1 MTLDK
6 DVILGLLKNKGLAL
20 SQAQI
25 QCIQNMLDPNNEEIN
40 NDQEPDE
47 AEDDWDIQQPQMHQ
61 GAPVNDPNVLEE
73 EQMFHDAKMY
83 ADRMHGCVTNKEILS
98 ICLLGI
104 MQVIRAPLK
113 T

>member
-1 MTLDK
+1 
-6 DVILGLLKNKGLAL
+6 
-20 SQAQI
+20 
-25 QCIQNMLDPNNEEIN
+25 
-40 NDQEPDE
+40 
-47 AEDDWDIQQPQMHQ
+47 MHQ

-83 ADRMHGCVTNKEILS
+83 ADQMHGCVTNKEILS